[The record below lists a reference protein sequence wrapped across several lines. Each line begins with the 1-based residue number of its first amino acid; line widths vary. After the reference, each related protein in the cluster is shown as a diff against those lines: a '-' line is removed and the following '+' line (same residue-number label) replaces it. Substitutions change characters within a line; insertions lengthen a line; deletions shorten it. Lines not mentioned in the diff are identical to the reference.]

1 MSKPVLYGISAS
13 RALRS
18 IWAIEEVGIDY
29 ELVQTSFQGDAQA
42 PEYLEVNPNA
52 RIPALIDGDLKLFE
66 SMAINL
72 YLAKQYAPQLIP
84 GGIEGEARATQWSV
98 WGISEIEPLQM
109 QIVIQKLFTPED
121 KRDPA
126 VIARATKGLAR
137 PLNVLNTTLGQSEY
151 LTGDEFTIADLN
163 LAGVM
168 ELFSMVSIDVS
179 DWPNIERW
187 LAACRSRDSYARAK
201 ER

>member
-13 RALRS
+13 RAFRS

-29 ELVQTSFQGDAQA
+29 EHVQTSFSGDAQA

-52 RIPALIDGDLKLFE
+52 RIPALIDGDFKLFE

-72 YLAKQYAPQLIP
+72 YLSKQYAPQLIP
-84 GGIEGEARATQWSV
+84 GGIEGEALATQWSV

-126 VIARATKGLAR
+126 VIARATKALAR
-137 PLNVLNTTLGQSEY
+137 PLNVLNTKLGQSEY
-151 LTGDEFTIADLN
+151 LTGGEFTIADLN

-179 DWPNIERW
+179 DWPNVERW
-187 LAACRSRDSYARAK
+187 LAACRARDSYSRAK
-201 ER
+201 DR